1 VVVQEWEALEA
12 EAVASSTDSRMS
24 NWWPWPFK
32 EAAMEPI
39 SSLDPEATPS
49 KRKLCRLVGAQLPFN
64 LF

>member
-1 VVVQEWEALEA
+1 MVDPLEPSTVVVQEWEALEA

-39 SSLDPEATPS
+39 
-49 KRKLCRLVGAQLPFN
+49 
-64 LF
+64 